1 MTAHGRRRRFVVDA
15 DSLDRLYREH
25 SQRLLVFLARRLLDP
40 NVAVDLVAETFAA
53 AFAARRTFRG
63 TTEDEAVG
71 WLFGIARNQL
81 LMHVR
86 RDGSRTRALRRVA
99 RERRELND
107 VELERIEELA
117 DLARLR
123 ADVQA
128 ALPALSD
135 DHREAVRMRVVE
147 ELGYS
152 EIAERLRVSEQT
164 ARARVSR
171 GLRTLAGLLATR
183 SEAP

>member
-63 TTEDEAVG
+63 TTEDDAVG

-81 LMHVR
+81 LMHLR

-99 RERRELND
+99 LDRRELTD
-107 VELERIEELA
+107 SELERIEELA

-123 ADVQA
+123 AEVRE
-128 ALPALSD
+128 ALPALCD
-135 DHREAVRMRVVE
+135 EHRTAIRLRVIE
-147 ELGYS
+147 ELEYS

-171 GLRTLAGLLATR
+171 GLRALSGLLEAR
-183 SEAP
+183 S